1 MNGSFSLPKA
11 KKDCDVIPK
20 LGEILLYQYDSTAEL
35 WDTRIGDGK
44 TPAKNLPR
52 LANYDIYERVD
63 KLEREIEQL
72 KNRRI

>member
-1 MNGSFSLPKA
+1 MRGSFRLAKA
-11 KKDCDVIPK
+11 NNHCIHIPD
-20 LGEILLYQYDSTAEL
+20 LGEVFLYEYDPVAKL

-44 TPAKNLPR
+44 TPAKDLPR
-52 LANYDIYERVD
+52 LANYDIYERVA